1 MKKED
6 FIYLWVSIYLRNS
19 IQAMIAV
26 ESYCNGTVVDFY
38 EDLYESFN
46 KTLEVYETLLAS
58 EIEQTKMQAIMEAYI
73 TRCKNE
79 HNERFLNSVE
89 EIINNKSM
97 VSSYNIRERFREIS
111 EGDSI
116 NPFLAVIKEIRLLEE
131 K

>member
-46 KTLEVYETLLAS
+46 KTLEVYENLLIS
-58 EIEQTKMQAIMEAYI
+58 GIEQAKMQAIIIAYI
-73 TRCKNE
+73 TRCKDE
-79 HNERFLNSVE
+79 HNERFLNLVA
-89 EIINNKSM
+89 EIIHSKSR
-97 VSSYNIRERFREIS
+97 VSSYNIREQFKKFS
-111 EGDSI
+111 EKDSA
-116 NPFLAVIKEIRLLEE
+116 NPFLEIIKEIRLLEE